1 MDLPSHTPRWR
12 RARTQ
17 SAGSFLLGSGMLACV
32 IVAAGVLA
40 DQRYT
45 AAHRTALEQH
55 VSDGMQVI
63 RFALQTEISADFA
76 TVRHLALEATIDP
89 DPAQLRTAAA
99 ILGHS
104 KDHIRTFE
112 YAANAAAPAETLY
125 SRANAPVAAPATLPG
140 SPEGGQ
146 LLRLES
152 DTFRL
157 TVPVGQAG
165 ATGGGFVAMTLD
177 TRGLLQA
184 SGLLPPDGSMPA
196 TRPLPL
202 ADLQWSVRHVAPDA
216 APLDLGPVFATDAA
230 PSVSRLDLPGGG
242 TFEIVA
248 APQGG
253 WNTPPEN
260 RIAIRLAIFLAG
272 AAIMIPAVVTGILFR
287 DRNRY
292 VAELKRRE
300 KRLLE
305 LSQRLSLAMDSADIG
320 IWEVKLDGHVL
331 LWDGRSAA
339 LHGRAPS
346 FGDDEDRIG
355 DWTASIHPEDREK
368 VEAQAFAYSCITV
381 AETADMTYRVVLP
394 DGTVRHLR
402 SVGAHSVGEEGESRM
417 IGVVLDVT
425 ADARMTQTL
434 RDAKQTSDIKNAEL
448 ELALEELSSREQELS
463 ELSHKFDLALASY
476 NCGIW
481 EADPVSAT
489 ALWDERMH
497 QLYGI
502 PYSPRRLDQ
511 HGWLSCL
518 HPDCRER
525 VLAATNK
532 ALETATTINTLQQI
546 QLPNGEPRYVRSV
559 GQLHVGKDGKEK
571 IIGIAFDVTADAL
584 LAEELRAAK
593 AEADARNIEL
603 ELAKTRI
610 EFNALHDPLT
620 TLANRR
626 KLDEELDRLGRAGPA
641 SGTRFTI
648 LHLDLDRFKEINDT
662 LGHAAGDAVLTHAAE
677 ILSRA
682 VEKDD
687 LVARIGGDEFV
698 ILITRPVTTEALCLL
713 SERIIEE
720 MGRPVDFDGFSCRCG
735 VSIGIARSQG
745 IGSDPRKVLINA
757 DIALYQAKEKG
768 RNGYEF
774 FSQALQA
781 NIVTRKRLA
790 DDILAGLERDEFT
803 VWYQPQFDATTM
815 RLTGAEAL
823 VRWRHPDQGIL
834 ASGRFLRLA
843 EELNV
848 VARIDQ
854 LVLETA
860 LRDKMRWMAEGI
872 DLPRISVNVSSRRLH
887 DPALVDQ
894 LRGLSIRPGEIAFE
908 LVESIF
914 LDDSDDPASANLA
927 DIKALGIDIEI
938 DDFGTGHTSIVSLLR
953 LKPKRLKIDR
963 QLVMPILNSPQER
976 ALVRSII
983 DIARSLGVETIAEGV
998 ETPAHAELLRTLGCD
1013 ELQGYAFAKPLPFA
1027 DFARFAARRAGVTT
1041 ALKA

>member
-1 MDLPSHTPRWR
+1 
-12 RARTQ
+12 
-17 SAGSFLLGSGMLACV
+17 MLACV

-45 AAHRTALEQH
+45 MTHRTALEQR
-55 VSDGMQVI
+55 VRDGMQVI
-63 RFALQTEISADFA
+63 RFALQTEIAADFA
-76 TVRHLALEATIDP
+76 TIRHLASEAAINS
-89 DPAQLRTAAA
+89 DPAQLRRAAA
-99 ILGHS
+99 ILGYG

-112 YAANAAAPAETLY
+112 YKAGPAAAAETLY
-125 SRANAPVAAPATLPG
+125 ARANAPAGAAVSPPTA
-140 SPEGGQ
+140 PEGGQ
-146 LLRLES
+146 MLRLG
-152 DTFRL
+152 DDAFRFS
-157 TVPVGQAG
+157 VPLPGAG
-165 ATGGGFVAMTLD
+165 ADGEGLFAMTVD
-177 TRGLLQA
+177 ARGLLQA
-184 SGLLPPDGSMPA
+184 SGLLPPDNGMPA
-196 TRPLPL
+196 AGPLPL
-202 ADLQWSVRHVAPDA
+202 ADLQWAIRHVAPEAASLDIGPRFATGA
-216 APLDLGPVFATDAA
+216 APETA
-230 PSVSRLDLPGGG
+230 RLDVPGGA
-242 TFEIVA
+242 FEILA

-253 WNTPPEN
+253 WDTPPEN
-260 RIAIRLAIFLAG
+260 RFAIRLAIFLAG
-272 AAIMIPAVVTGILFR
+272 AAIMIPAAVTGILFR

-300 KRLLE
+300 KKLRD
-305 LSQRLSLAMDSADIG
+305 LSQRLNLAMDSADIG

-331 LWDGRSAA
+331 LWDDRSAA
-339 LHGRAPS
+339 LHGCAPS
-346 FGDDEDRIG
+346 FADDEDRIS
-355 DWTASIHPEDREK
+355 DWTASIHPDDRERI
-368 VEAQAFAYSCITV
+368 EAQAFAYSCIAVTD
-381 AETADMTYRVVLP
+381 TTDLNYRVVLP
-394 DGTVRHLR
+394 DGAVRHLR
-402 SVGAHSVGEEGESRM
+402 SVGAHSVGEEGESRL

-425 ADARMTQTL
+425 ADALMTQTL

-448 ELALEELSSREQELS
+448 ELALDELSSREQELS

-497 QLYGI
+497 QLYGL
-502 PYSPRRLDQ
+502 PYSPHRLDQ
-511 HGWLSCL
+511 QGWLSCL
-518 HPDCRER
+518 HPDYRER

-546 QLPNGEPRYVRSV
+546 LLPNGEPRYVRSV
-559 GQLHVGKDGKEK
+559 GQVHVGRDGKEK

-603 ELAKTRI
+603 ELAKNRI

-620 TLANRR
+620 ALANRR
-626 KLDEELDRLGRAGPA
+626 KLDDELDRLGRASPT
-641 SGTRFTI
+641 SGTRFAI

-662 LGHAAGDAVLTHAAE
+662 LGHAAGDAVLTHAAD
-677 ILSRA
+677 ILSQA

-698 ILITRPVTTEALCLL
+698 ILITRPVTTEELSLL

-720 MGRPVDFDGFSCRCG
+720 MRKPVDFDGFSCRCG

-823 VRWRHPDQGIL
+823 VRWQHPDQGIL

-843 EELNV
+843 EDLNV
-848 VARIDQ
+848 MARIDQ

-860 LRDKMRWMAEGI
+860 LRDKMRWMAQGI

-927 DIKALGIDIEI
+927 DIKALGIDVEI

-1027 DFARFAARRAGVTT
+1027 EFARFAARRAGAPT
-1041 ALKA
+1041 AREA

>member
-1 MDLPSHTPRWR
+1 
-12 RARTQ
+12 
-17 SAGSFLLGSGMLACV
+17 MLACA

-45 AAHRTALEQH
+45 TTHRTALEQR
-55 VSDGMQVI
+55 VRDGMQVI
-63 RFALQTEISADFA
+63 RFALQTEIAADFA
-76 TVRHLALEATIDP
+76 TIRHLASEAAINS
-89 DPAQLRTAAA
+89 DPAQLRRAAA
-99 ILGHS
+99 ILGYG

-112 YAANAAAPAETLY
+112 YKAGPAAAAETLY
-125 SRANAPVAAPATLPG
+125 ARANAPAGAAVSPPTA
-140 SPEGGQ
+140 PEGGQ
-146 LLRLES
+146 MLRLG
-152 DTFRL
+152 DDAFRFS
-157 TVPVGQAG
+157 VPLGGAG
-165 ATGGGFVAMTLD
+165 ADGEGLVAMTVD
-177 TRGLLQA
+177 ARGLLQA
-184 SGLLPPDGSMPA
+184 SGLLPPDNGMPTA
-196 TRPLPL
+196 GPLPL
-202 ADLQWSVRHVAPDA
+202 ADLQWAIRHVAPEA
-216 APLDLGPVFATDAA
+216 APLDIGPRFATGAA
-230 PSVSRLDLPGGG
+230 PETARLDVPGGA
-242 TFEIVA
+242 FEILA

-253 WNTPPEN
+253 WDTPPEN
-260 RIAIRLAIFLAG
+260 RFAIRLAIFLAG
-272 AAIMIPAVVTGILFR
+272 AAIMIPAAVTGILFR

-300 KRLLE
+300 KKLRD
-305 LSQRLSLAMDSADIG
+305 LSQRLNLAMDSADIG

-331 LWDGRSAA
+331 LWDDRSAA
-339 LHGRAPS
+339 LHGCAPS
-346 FGDDEDRIG
+346 FADDEDRIS
-355 DWTASIHPEDREK
+355 DWTASIHPDDRERI
-368 VEAQAFAYSCITV
+368 EAQAFAYSCIAVTD
-381 AETADMTYRVVLP
+381 TADLNYRVVLP

-402 SVGAHSVGEEGESRM
+402 SVGAHSVGEEGESRL

-425 ADARMTQTL
+425 ADALMTQTL

-448 ELALEELSSREQELS
+448 ELALDELSSREQELS

-489 ALWDERMH
+489 AVWDERMH
-497 QLYGI
+497 QLYGL
-502 PYSPRRLDQ
+502 PYSPHRLDQ
-511 HGWLSCL
+511 EGWLSCL
-518 HPDCRER
+518 HPDYRER

-546 QLPNGEPRYVRSV
+546 LLPNGEPRYVRSV
-559 GQLHVGKDGKEK
+559 GQVHVGRDGKEK

-603 ELAKTRI
+603 ELAKNRI

-620 TLANRR
+620 ALANRR
-626 KLDEELDRLGRAGPA
+626 KLDDELDRLGRASPT
-641 SGTRFTI
+641 SGTRFAI

-662 LGHAAGDAVLTHAAE
+662 LGHAAGDAVLTHAAD

-682 VEKDD
+682 VESGD

-698 ILITRPVTTEALCLL
+698 ILITRPVTTEELSLL

-720 MGRPVDFDGFSCRCG
+720 MRRPVDFDGFSCRCG

-823 VRWRHPDQGIL
+823 VRWNHPDQGIL

-848 VARIDQ
+848 MARIDQ

-860 LRDKMRWMAEGI
+860 LRDKMRWLAEGI
-872 DLPRISVNVSSRRLH
+872 ELPRISVNVSSRRLH

-963 QLVMPILNSPQER
+963 QLVMPILTSPQER

-1027 DFARFAARRAGVTT
+1027 EFARFAARRAGTPI
-1041 ALKA
+1041 AREA

>member
-1 MDLPSHTPRWR
+1 MPSRTSRWR
-12 RARTQ
+12 RRGHAPNKG
-17 SAGSFLLGSGMLACV
+17 AFLLGSGLVAGV
-32 IVAAGVLA
+32 IVVAGVLA

-45 AAHRTALEQH
+45 QAHRSALDQH
-55 VSDGMQVI
+55 VRDGMQVI
-63 RFALQTEISADFA
+63 RFALQTEIASDFA
-76 TVRHLALEATIDP
+76 TVRHIASEAAVNSDR
-89 DPAQLRTAAA
+89 AQLRRAAA
-99 ILGHS
+99 ILGYG
-104 KDHIRTFE
+104 KDHIRSFE
-112 YAANAAAPAETLY
+112 YKAGPAATAETLY
-125 SRANAPVAAPATLPG
+125 SLANAPASTAA
-140 SPEGGQ
+140 SPSAVPQGGQ
-146 LLRLES
+146 MLRLGN
-152 DTFRL
+152 DAFRL
-157 TVPVGQAG
+157 SVPVGRTG
-165 ATGGGFVAMTLD
+165 AKGRSLVSMTID
-177 TRGLLQA
+177 ARGLLQA
-184 SGLLPPDGSMPA
+184 SGLLQPDDGMPTA
-196 TRPLPL
+196 APLPL
-202 ADLQWSVRHVAPDA
+202 ADLQWSIRHIAPDA
-216 APLDLGPVFATDAA
+216 APLDIGPRFATDAA
-230 PSVSRLDLPGGG
+230 PTIGRLNVPGGG
-242 TFEIVA
+242 AFEILA

-253 WNTPPEN
+253 WDTPPEN
-260 RIAIRLAIFLAG
+260 RIAIRLAIVFAG
-272 AAIMIPAVVTGILFR
+272 AAIMIPAAVTGILFR

-292 VAELKRRE
+292 VAELKQRE
-300 KRLLE
+300 KKLRE
-305 LSQRLSLAMDSADIG
+305 LSQRLNLAMDSADIG
-320 IWEVKLDGHVL
+320 IWEVRLDGHVL
-331 LWDGRSAA
+331 LWDDRSAA

-346 FGDDEDRIG
+346 FADDEDRIS
-355 DWTASIHPEDREK
+355 DWTASIHPDDRER
-368 VEAQAFAYSCITV
+368 VEAQAFAYSCIAVTD
-381 AETADMTYRVVLP
+381 TTDLNYRVVLP
-394 DGTVRHLR
+394 DGSVRHLR
-402 SVGAHSVGEEGESRM
+402 SVGAHSLGEEGESRLT
-417 IGVVLDVT
+417 GVVLDVT
-425 ADARMTQTL
+425 ADAAMTQTL

-448 ELALEELSSREQELS
+448 ELALDELSSREQELS

-511 HGWLSCL
+511 QGWLSCL
-518 HPDCRER
+518 HPDYRER

-532 ALETATTINTLQQI
+532 ALETGTTINTLQQI
-546 QLPNGEPRYVRSV
+546 LLPNGEPRYVRSV
-559 GQLHVGKDGKEK
+559 GQVHVGRDGKEK

-603 ELAKTRI
+603 ELAKNRI

-620 TLANRR
+620 ALANRR
-626 KLDEELDRLGRAGPA
+626 KLDDELDRLVRSGAGR
-641 SGTRFTI
+641 GTRFAI

-662 LGHAAGDAVLTHAAE
+662 LGHAAGDAVLTHTAD
-677 ILSRA
+677 ILSRT
-682 VEKDD
+682 VEAGD

-698 ILITRPVTTEALCLL
+698 ILITRPVTTEELSLL

-720 MGRPVDFDGFSCRCG
+720 MRKPVDFDGFSCRCG

-823 VRWRHPDQGIL
+823 VRWNHPDQGIL

-848 VARIDQ
+848 MARIDQ

-860 LRDKMRWMAEGI
+860 LRDKMRWLADGI

-887 DPALVDQ
+887 DPALPDQ
-894 LRGLSIRPGEIAFE
+894 LRGLSIRPGEVAFE

-963 QLVMPILNSPQER
+963 QLVMPILTSPQER
-976 ALVRSII
+976 ALVRSIVE
-983 DIARSLGVETIAEGV
+983 IARSLGIETIAEGV

-1027 DFARFAARRAGVTT
+1027 EFARFAARRAG
-1041 ALKA
+1041 APAARQA

>member
-1 MDLPSHTPRWR
+1 MPSRTSRWR
-12 RARTQ
+12 RRGRAPNNG
-17 SAGSFLLGSGMLACV
+17 AFLLGSGLVAGV
-32 IVAAGVLA
+32 IVVAGVLA

-45 AAHRTALEQH
+45 QAHRTALDQH
-55 VSDGMQVI
+55 VRDGMQVI
-63 RFALQTEISADFA
+63 RFALQTEIASDFA
-76 TVRHLALEATIDP
+76 TVRHIASEAAVNSDR
-89 DPAQLRTAAA
+89 AQLRRAAA
-99 ILGHS
+99 ILGYG
-104 KDHIRTFE
+104 KDHIRSFE
-112 YAANAAAPAETLY
+112 YKAGPAAAETLY
-125 SRANAPVAAPATLPG
+125 SLANAPASTAVSPSPV
-140 SPEGGQ
+140 PEGGQ
-146 LLRLES
+146 VLRLG
-152 DTFRL
+152 DGGFRL
-157 TVPVGQAG
+157 VVPVEQAG
-165 ATGGGFVAMTLD
+165 ANGRSLVSMTVD
-177 TRGLLQA
+177 ARGLLQA
-184 SGLLPPDGSMPA
+184 SGLLRPDDGLPA
-196 TRPLPL
+196 ATPLPL
-202 ADLQWSVRHVAPDA
+202 TDLQWSIRHIAPDA
-216 APLDLGPVFATDAA
+216 APLDIGPRFAANAA
-230 PSVSRLDLPGGG
+230 PTTARLDLPGGG
-242 TFEIVA
+242 AFEILA

-253 WNTPPEN
+253 WDTPPEN
-260 RIAIRLAIFLAG
+260 RIAIRLAIIFAG
-272 AAIMIPAVVTGILFR
+272 AAIMIPAIVTGMLFR

-292 VAELKRRE
+292 VSELRQRE
-300 KRLLE
+300 KKLRE
-305 LSQRLSLAMDSADIG
+305 LSQRLNLAMDSADIG
-320 IWEVKLDGHVL
+320 IWEVRLDGHVL
-331 LWDGRSAA
+331 LWDDRSAA
-339 LHGRAPS
+339 LHGCAPS
-346 FGDDEDRIG
+346 VADDEDRIA
-355 DWTASIHPEDREK
+355 DWTAAIHPDDRERI
-368 VEAQAFAYSCITV
+368 EAQAFAYSCV
-381 AETADMTYRVVLP
+381 AVTDTTDLNYRVVLP
-394 DGTVRHLR
+394 DGTVRHIR
-402 SVGAHSVGEEGESRM
+402 SVGAHSVGEEGESRLT
-417 IGVVLDVT
+417 GVVLDVT
-425 ADARMTQTL
+425 ADAAMTQTL

-448 ELALEELSSREQELS
+448 ELALDELSSREQELS

-511 HGWLSCL
+511 QGWLSCL
-518 HPDCRER
+518 HPDYRER

-532 ALETATTINTLQQI
+532 ALETGTTINTLQQI
-546 QLPNGEPRYVRSV
+546 LLPNGEPRYVRSV
-559 GQLHVGKDGKEK
+559 GQLHVGRDGKEK

-584 LAEELRAAK
+584 LTEELRAAK

-603 ELAKTRI
+603 ELAKNRI

-620 TLANRR
+620 ALANRR
-626 KLDEELDRLGRAGPA
+626 MLDDELDRLARSGAAP
-641 SGTRFTI
+641 GTRFAI

-662 LGHAAGDAVLTHAAE
+662 LGHAAGDAVLAHTAD
-677 ILSRA
+677 ILSRT
-682 VEKDD
+682 VEAGD

-698 ILITRPVTTEALCLL
+698 ILITRPVTTEELSLL
-713 SERIIEE
+713 SERIIEQ
-720 MGRPVDFDGFSCRCG
+720 MRKPVDFDGFSCRCG

-823 VRWRHPDQGIL
+823 VRWNHPDQGIL
-834 ASGRFLRLA
+834 ASGRFLRIA
-843 EELNV
+843 DELNV
-848 VARIDQ
+848 MARIDQ

-860 LRDKMRWMAEGI
+860 LRDKMRFLAEGI

-894 LRGLSIRPGEIAFE
+894 LRGLAIRPGEVAFE

-963 QLVMPILNSPQER
+963 QLVMPILTSPQER

-983 DIARSLGVETIAEGV
+983 EIARSLGVETIAEGV

-1027 DFARFAARRAGVTT
+1027 EFARFAARRAGAPT
-1041 ALKA
+1041 ARQA